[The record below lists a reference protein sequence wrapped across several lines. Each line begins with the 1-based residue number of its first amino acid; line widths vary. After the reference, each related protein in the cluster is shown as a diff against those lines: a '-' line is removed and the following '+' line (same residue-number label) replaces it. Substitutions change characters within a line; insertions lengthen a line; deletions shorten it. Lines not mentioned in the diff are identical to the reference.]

1 MESYEIWIT
10 LLRRNPEKEPEILT
24 MASVNKMSELLFFR
38 SGIQAVIKEKFT
50 PYQCCKTIYDYL
62 VNGYEIQ
69 QLSPKCCATV
79 WNHISSRDLSAGDS
93 WTEGVRLF
101 LSYCRQHDITQDYL
115 INKVT
120 GYVENAIYYLDDERL
135 SNNKVHSIP
144 AIPEKLEP
152 GFGFKD
158 GCVPVKSPEWK
169 VKQTVAFLGECHA
182 LLYAKE
188 GTDFEISCLMSKQ
201 SHEEKAD
208 FTAVFGIES
217 MAMVIQSGLQ
227 SKEISMINS
236 EILSRNI
243 LQDLNDGFHMEYM
256 ATSMHAQMW
265 LHLSWMGDR
274 EKQYYKAG
282 IQTYADYCV
291 EHDITNRL
299 IDAYMNWD
307 FQIPDFLQEWQSMKE
322 KCASQVSM
330 RQDRKR

>member
-24 MASVNKMSELLFFR
+24 IASVNKMSELLFFR

-144 AIPEKLEP
+144 AIPEKL
-152 GFGFKD
+152 
-158 GCVPVKSPEWK
+158 
-169 VKQTVAFLGECHA
+169 
-182 LLYAKE
+182 
-188 GTDFEISCLMSKQ
+188 
-201 SHEEKAD
+201 
-208 FTAVFGIES
+208 
-217 MAMVIQSGLQ
+217 
-227 SKEISMINS
+227 
-236 EILSRNI
+236 
-243 LQDLNDGFHMEYM
+243 
-256 ATSMHAQMW
+256 
-265 LHLSWMGDR
+265 
-274 EKQYYKAG
+274 
-282 IQTYADYCV
+282 
-291 EHDITNRL
+291 
-299 IDAYMNWD
+299 
-307 FQIPDFLQEWQSMKE
+307 
-322 KCASQVSM
+322 
-330 RQDRKR
+330 